1 VTSLSRSCEADRI
14 VREYARRASEIP
26 SDFYALDKPANL
38 FIHQQRSRRVLSLL
52 AGIGLLPLRGKRA
65 LEVGCG
71 AGGWLP
77 ELESWGVRRSDL
89 AGIDLDP
96 GRIETARTFLCARRD
111 ETGRVLSHGA
121 DIQCGDAASLPWPA
135 SRFDLVIVSTVFSSI
150 LDHEMRR
157 DVAAEI
163 LRVLRPEGVV
173 VWYDFFVDNPRNP
186 NVRGV
191 DRRQIR
197 ALFHGCDVGLSR
209 VTLAPPLARR
219 IVPISWGAAMAIE
232 ACRLLNTHYLGV
244 IRKK

>member
-1 VTSLSRSCEADRI
+1 MSNVVDPSLVRSLPLHVTSLSRSCEADRI

-121 DIQCGDAASLPWPA
+121 DIQCGDATSLPWPA

-150 LDHEMRR
+150 LAGRGRR
-157 DVAAEI
+157 DPARLEARGRRG
-163 LRVLRPEGVV
+163 L
-173 VWYDFFVDNPRNP
+173 
-186 NVRGV
+186 VRLL
-191 DRRQIR
+191 RRQPPQSERQRRGPTPDSR
-197 ALFHGCDVGLSR
+197 AVPR
-209 VTLAPPLARR
+209 V
-219 IVPISWGAAMAIE
+219 
-232 ACRLLNTHYLGV
+232 
-244 IRKK
+244 